1 MRELKCHIVTTVSKE
16 SGSPLYGVQE
26 LKSILVPAKSNNP
39 SSRTHHGARELK
51 LTDYAIGGL
60 DHCRTLYGCVS
71 WNDFSRAVPKVNA
84 GRASRG
90 LRELK

>member
-60 DHCRTLYGCVS
+60 DHCSTLYGCVS
-71 WNDFSRAVPKVNA
+71 
-84 GRASRG
+84 
-90 LRELK
+90 

>member
-1 MRELKCHIVTTVSKE
+1 MKCHIVTTVSKE

-39 SSRTHHGARELK
+39 SSRPPHGARELK

-71 WNDFSRAVPKVNA
+71 
-84 GRASRG
+84 
-90 LRELK
+90 